1 MLWIG
6 VCVCVSVYMY
16 VCILKTNVS
25 SFSVVCGKKKASEL
39 WAHPPWSDSVSSQH
53 CSERGCA
60 PVQRLSHSDACHSC
74 RQWVCTQGKKIA
86 FHFQETIVSLTSH
99 GTRDIWPFLSGPG
112 TWGGRSSWASSLGKT
127 LGLRCLLPRV
137 SRPFSPV
144 SVLLGGFIETV
155 LGAGRAFSWC
165 LEDTLF
171 YSSGHFRQKS

>member
-1 MLWIG
+1 
-6 VCVCVSVYMY
+6 MY
-16 VCILKTNVS
+16 VCVLKTNVS

-53 CSERGCA
+53 CSEWGCA

-112 TWGGRSSWASSLGKT
+112 TWGGRSSWASSGAALPTPKEF
-127 LGLRCLLPRV
+127 LDPSLQCLCC
-137 SRPFSPV
+137 
-144 SVLLGGFIETV
+144 
-155 LGAGRAFSWC
+155 LGALFWDSLGCWPCFLLVSWRH
-165 LEDTLF
+165 TALF
-171 YSSGHFRQKS
+171 KRTF